1 MIINFPLSISVALFS
16 GILSNRYVVLSGVPG
31 VPDTWFMDYTD
42 LYKIG
47 IISWLIWFWIIS
59 SGKVQ
64 DRQVADYGKVQD
76 NFLYNCNWKKQK
88 QLDAQSYVFDLE
100 GFLLFYY
107 SKLFKPCEN
116 SLFSVSFT
124 DMYIR

>member
-1 MIINFPLSISVALFS
+1 MGVALYGWWLSISVALFS
-16 GILSNRYVVLSGVPG
+16 GIPSNRYVVLSGVPG

-64 DRQVADYGKVQD
+64 ERQVADYSKVQD
-76 NFLYNCNWKKQK
+76 NLLYNCNWKKT
-88 QLDAQSYVFDLE
+88 LDAS
-100 GFLLFYY
+100 
-107 SKLFKPCEN
+107 S
-116 SLFSVSFT
+116 
-124 DMYIR
+124 